1 MKRILIT
8 GANSY
13 IGTSVGKYLA
23 QWPEQYQVDTADTID
38 GSWHEKDFSG
48 YDSVFHVAGIA
59 HINTKKLDQA
69 GRDRYWKVNA
79 ELPAEVAGKAK
90 KEGVGQFIFLSSMSV
105 YGEHGSIKNPVTIAP
120 DTRPAPRDLYGKS
133 KLAAEKNLQSLHD
146 SSFAVCILRPPMIYG
161 PGCKGNYP
169 ALARFARVSPFFP
182 QFSNERS
189 MLFIDNLSIFVR
201 WLIDSQQQG
210 LFLPR
215 NQEAVN
221 TGTLVQAIAAF
232 HGRRIALTRIFNPLL
247 RFLSGRVSVVD
258 KVLGGLVYQGEENMG
273 RRQGIRYVDFSASI
287 IKTEEHS
294 R

>member
-1 MKRILIT
+1 
-8 GANSY
+8 
-13 IGTSVGKYLA
+13 
-23 QWPEQYQVDTADTID
+23 
-38 GSWHEKDFSG
+38 
-48 YDSVFHVAGIA
+48 
-59 HINTKKLDQA
+59 
-69 GRDRYWKVNA
+69 
-79 ELPAEVAGKAK
+79 
-90 KEGVGQFIFLSSMSV
+90 
-105 YGEHGSIKNPVTIAP
+105 
-120 DTRPAPRDLYGKS
+120 
-133 KLAAEKNLQSLHD
+133 
-146 SSFAVCILRPPMIYG
+146 
-161 PGCKGNYP
+161 
-169 ALARFARVSPFFP
+169 
-182 QFSNERS
+182 